1 MKVLI
6 IEDDQAIVEAV
17 SLALKISWPEAG
29 LLSTNLGEQ
38 GIQLLEKENPDVIV
52 LDLGLPDISGFE
64 VLKRV
69 RLFSSVPILILTVRS
84 DEADIVKGLE
94 WGADDYVVKPF
105 RQMELLSRIKLVTRR
120 RGTGIEEK
128 PLACGPL
135 QFEPSSGQLFDDG
148 QEIKLTPTEASIIH
162 YLMKNAGRVVTHAS
176 LAEAVWGIDYPDAA
190 DSLRVHIRRL
200 RTKLEADPGDP
211 RIILTRAGVG
221 YLMARQEHN

>member
-17 SLALKISWPEAG
+17 SLALQISWPEAR

-38 GIQLLEKENPDVIV
+38 GVLMLERDSPDVII

-64 VLKRV
+64 VLKRI
-69 RLFSSVPILILTVRS
+69 RLFSNVPILILTVRS

-94 WGADDYVVKPF
+94 WGADDYVIKPF

-120 RGTGIEEK
+120 RGTGIEET
-128 PLACGPL
+128 PLVCGKL
-135 QFEPSSGQLFDDG
+135 RFEPSSGQLFDAD
-148 QEIKLTPTEASIIH
+148 QEIKLTPTDASIIL

-200 RTKLEADPGDP
+200 RTKLEADPSDP
-211 RIILTRAGVG
+211 RVILTRAGVG
-221 YLMARQEHN
+221 YLMARQE